1 MMGIPLIIFFPILF
15 ILCLKEKWH
24 PIFFK
29 IAKYWAGFVMYSS
42 GFIPK
47 RVDGVFY
54 EENKS
59 FMFIANHTSM
69 LDIMMMFYT
78 IKNPFVFVGKKELTK
93 IPVFGYFYKSVS
105 ILVDRKSPKSRAEV
119 FKQAQHK
126 INLGFSICIFP
137 EGGVPED
144 ESIILDNF
152 KDGAFRLSIDH
163 KLPIVPFVFPD
174 NKKRFSYTFFSGQPG
189 KLRVKVHPFIET
201 KTLTIEDTKEL
212 NKQSRVLILKELI
225 KLTSS

>member
-29 IAKYWAGFVMYSS
+29 IAKYWAGFVMYAS

-59 FMFIANHTSM
+59 FMFIANHTSI
-69 LDIMMMFYT
+69 LDIMMIFYT

-126 INLGFSICIFP
+126 IDLGFSICIFP

-174 NKKRFSYTFFSGQPG
+174 NKKRFSYTFFSGSLG
-189 KLRVKVHPFIET
+189 KTRAYILPKQ
-201 KTLTIEDTKEL
+201 KTEHLTLEDKNTLKKNLYQQIFDKLMEL
-212 NKQSRVLILKELI
+212 H
-225 KLTSS
+225 

>member
-1 MMGIPLIIFFPILF
+1 
-15 ILCLKEKWH
+15 
-24 PIFFK
+24 
-29 IAKYWAGFVMYSS
+29 MYSS

-54 EENKS
+54 EEYKS

-126 INLGFSICIFP
+126 IDLGFSICIFP
-137 EGGVPED
+137 EGLVPE
-144 ESIILDNF
+144 ESILLAEF
-152 KDGAFRLSIDH
+152 KNGAFRLAINH
-163 KLPIVPFVFPD
+163 QIPIVPITFGD
-174 NKKRFSYTFFSGQPG
+174 NKKRFSYTFFSGSPG
-189 KLRVKVHPFIET
+189 QMRAKVHQFISTEG
-201 KTLTIEDTKEL
+201 LTTEDTKAINAKAHTL
-212 NKQSRVLILKELI
+212 LFDQLK
-225 KLTSS
+225 SFNA

>member
-126 INLGFSICIFP
+126 IDLGFSICIFP

-152 KDGAFRLSIDH
+152 KDGAFRLAIDH

-174 NKKRFSYTFFSGQPG
+174 NKKRFSYTFFSGSLG
-189 KLRVKVHPFIET
+189 KKRAYILSKQNTEHL
-201 KTLTIEDTKEL
+201 TLEDKNTLKKNLYKQIFDKLMEL
-212 NKQSRVLILKELI
+212 H
-225 KLTSS
+225 